1 MLGGSCD
8 KTWFYTG
15 LPSYKAFAGL
25 SQLYIIYNTVN
36 YKYYNDIYNNNN
48 YYYNFICIIYNIV
61 LTYPL
66 KNSYRLPMV

>member
-36 YKYYNDIYNNNN
+36 YKY
-48 YYYNFICIIYNIV
+48 NFIIMIFTIIIIIIIILSV
-61 LTYPL
+61 
-66 KNSYRLPMV
+66 